1 MQKLPLL
8 DIEHLPSKPSEIK
21 YQYRRTPMSPIV
33 ERELSHIPQ
42 LKTSLD
48 DMLNKIRFGRY
59 QLICYL
65 TLGLILIND
74 GAEIITLSFLVPILE
89 KDPKWRLSAL
99 QIEVLASSVF
109 IAALITSFFSG
120 KLSDRFG
127 RRIPLIV
134 IVFLT
139 YIFAMLQATVAD
151 YPELLMVRII
161 YGGLV
166 GLQFP
171 MSFSYLAEITP
182 PYARGKMMVLA
193 SGFYA
198 IGGILAC
205 LFALRCLD
213 NISAGNWRAL
223 FLWIAQPAII
233 CFFLLIY
240 CIKES
245 PRHLFLVK
253 RNTEEGIA
261 ILEHIARSNGYRSPY
276 ADASEEQGDSKSSPF
291 SERQINGLVLWA
303 QNQDGLFAK
312 EAIGSLKTLWVGD
325 YKEISINIWII
336 WFVVAVVYQGMAY
349 YLPLLLTTVENVLV
363 ISTDKKQ
370 IYEAL
375 IIICAEIPSVAIAFL
390 FVDRSR
396 RNSIMTSFLICG
408 VACLIVFFNEFGMVL
423 VIAISR
429 VAINVCF
436 AIAIPYTTE
445 IYPTSIRATG
455 MGFAGAC
462 SRFGGVIMPWITI
475 SLFNINPLAPFIAYS
490 ALCLLAAY
498 CCKHISYDTAG
509 VDLDFHEINKEYY
522 EMNSFPPNDSL
533 YKA

>member
-1 MQKLPLL
+1 MKKLPLK
-8 DIEHLPSKPSEIK
+8 DIKQLPSKPSDVK
-21 YQYRRTPMSPIV
+21 YQYRRTPMSPIF

-48 DMLNKIRFGRY
+48 DMLNTIRFGRY

-89 KDPKWRLSAL
+89 KDPSWLL
-99 QIEVLASSVF
+99 NTLEIEVLASSVF
-109 IAALITSFFSG
+109 VAALITSFFSG
-120 KLSDRFG
+120 KLADSFG
-127 RRIPLIV
+127 RRRPLIV

-139 YIFAMLQATVAD
+139 YIFALLQAAVSN
-151 YPELLMVRII
+151 YRELLMFRII

-462 SRFGGVIMPWITI
+462 SQFGGVIMPWITI
-475 SLFNINPLAPFIAYS
+475 SLFKIYPLAPFIAYS

-498 CCKHISYDTAG
+498 CCKHISYDTVCA
-509 VDLDFHEINKEYY
+509 DLDYHEMKDRYY
-522 EMNSFPPNDSL
+522 EMNSLPPNDSL
-533 YKA
+533 YRA